1 MWSWST
7 IIEALKWKGFVW
19 LAIVLAVLLNEVLP
33 LSVAAPIQGAPA
45 PVRVGIAVGACGALV
60 ALIAWAHS
68 RDWFNLLSV
77 YLLAPLGLAALVMAS
92 WDGSANEKRAA
103 GLLLAL
109 GALLVAAWRF
119 NHNREQ
125 AIAMAAASV
134 PLVAVAVSAPGRT
147 WPIALIVL
155 AATGF
160 GVVVWHAQVPH
171 EDATDRSWLRCTSLV
186 HPRLGYVAA
195 VVLAIAGALILAR
208 GELLDW
214 GGGQWAGTFIKA
226 ALLLYLVALIVW
238 SSRDWYAEPSTVQG
252 LWGRIVLIGIA
263 VALTMLFASK
273 VGTIQL
279 HGRALHAGEWLGLYS
294 DGQPTVR
301 WALVWIPLPL
311 FLAQFA
317 FIWIVRLMR
326 RPAVAATTS
335 WAAAAVVWSTA
346 RLPMVD
352 KPRVPFSGVLER
364 VGVDVGHERRE
375 VWKMYVT
382 AGSVLVAVLSAA
394 CVLMGSALVLSER
407 QLEEDL
413 ALAQPGEPVMPPFT
427 APDDLALYY
436 SPVLRLHPNEQ
447 WREEGVDEFFSRR
460 PGLVASS
467 HQCPLPTRWR
477 TLVADGAGMPCGA
490 LALSDPD
497 TPVPVKNMPHVFVGG
512 TVYPILRK
520 VSPITGSPVADNTH
534 WVIEYWLFYPFDR
547 WAVPHSAF
555 GSLRQS
561 HEGDWEVVVVGL
573 DARYSPLF
581 VAYSA
586 HCGGVWRPWDTAPV
600 VSLPEDTPPP
610 LVTLTSPRPRAWT
623 VTVGP
628 DGHHPL
634 VVVAR
639 GSHANY
645 ASTGSRE
652 PDWGSCELGPR
663 ASNALR
669 LASFAGSVTEQTP
682 RFGVI
687 QVPAVARSRV
697 AQRIARLPWWWG
709 PGEEITLSG
718 LLISSSHH
726 GPGSP
731 SFAQEHRVW
740 DDPLGVIF
748 GGGHWA
754 EDHA

>member
-1 MWSWST
+1 
-7 IIEALKWKGFVW
+7 
-19 LAIVLAVLLNEVLP
+19 
-33 LSVAAPIQGAPA
+33 
-45 PVRVGIAVGACGALV
+45 
-60 ALIAWAHS
+60 
-68 RDWFNLLSV
+68 
-77 YLLAPLGLAALVMAS
+77 
-92 WDGSANEKRAA
+92 
-103 GLLLAL
+103 
-109 GALLVAAWRF
+109 
-119 NHNREQ
+119 
-125 AIAMAAASV
+125 
-134 PLVAVAVSAPGRT
+134 
-147 WPIALIVL
+147 
-155 AATGF
+155 
-160 GVVVWHAQVPH
+160 
-171 EDATDRSWLRCTSLV
+171 
-186 HPRLGYVAA
+186 
-195 VVLAIAGALILAR
+195 
-208 GELLDW
+208 
-214 GGGQWAGTFIKA
+214 
-226 ALLLYLVALIVW
+226 
-238 SSRDWYAEPSTVQG
+238 
-252 LWGRIVLIGIA
+252 
-263 VALTMLFASK
+263 
-273 VGTIQL
+273 
-279 HGRALHAGEWLGLYS
+279 
-294 DGQPTVR
+294 
-301 WALVWIPLPL
+301 
-311 FLAQFA
+311 
-317 FIWIVRLMR
+317 
-326 RPAVAATTS
+326 
-335 WAAAAVVWSTA
+335 
-346 RLPMVD
+346 
-352 KPRVPFSGVLER
+352 
-364 VGVDVGHERRE
+364 
-375 VWKMYVT
+375 
-382 AGSVLVAVLSAA
+382 
-394 CVLMGSALVLSER
+394 
-407 QLEEDL
+407 
-413 ALAQPGEPVMPPFT
+413 MPPFT

-447 WREEGVDEFFSRR
+447 WREEGVDEFFSRS

-477 TLVADGAGMPCGA
+477 TLETDGAGMPCGA

-497 TPVPVKNMPHVFVGG
+497 TPVPVKSMPHVFVGG
-512 TVYPILRK
+512 TVYPIRRK
-520 VSPITGSPVADNTH
+520 VAPITGSPVADNTH

-555 GSLRQS
+555 GSLRQG
-561 HEGDWEVVVVGL
+561 HQGDWEVVVVGL

-687 QVPAVARSRV
+687 QVPAVAKMKV
-697 AQRIARLPWWWG
+697 AERIASLPWWWG
-709 PGEEITLSG
+709 RGEEVTLSG

-731 SFAQEHRVW
+731 SFAEEHPIW

-748 GGGHWA
+748 GGGHWSEEPGYHSTPSRTPMPETTPFVVVLGHPPGRIVA
-754 EDHA
+754 GVVGANPVDTNWSSAYHASVGSPTSPGPPRQLRLSSSPRRSSLQAPTGPADSGKPRGTVRERGGALRSQARPRGSARAARLAAAA